1 MPLFDFYPQLENKRV
16 LLRPL
21 VAEDIQEL
29 APLALG
35 EPELWRYTAT
45 RIMDRQGLECYIDL
59 ALRERDSQISIPFLV
74 VDKVNNRVA
83 GSTRYMPVAEHK
95 RVEIGWTWIGKAY
108 QGTGLNKAMKWLML
122 QHAFEQM
129 DMNRVEL
136 KTSER
141 NLTSQRA
148 IQSIGG
154 VREGVLRSHMINDDG
169 TVRNSVYYSII
180 KEEWPAVK
188 SNVFQKYLKDWY

>member
-35 EPELWRYTAT
+35 EPELCRYTAT
-45 RIMDRQGLECYIDL
+45 RIMDRQGLERYIDL

-83 GSTRYMPVAEHK
+83 GSTRYMPVAQHK

-141 NLTSQRA
+141 NLTSQSA

>member
-45 RIMDRQGLECYIDL
+45 RIMDRQGLERYIDL

-83 GSTRYMPVAEHK
+83 GSTRYMPVAPHK
-95 RVEIGWTWIGKAY
+95 RVELGWTWIGKAY

>member
-45 RIMDRQGLECYIDL
+45 RIMDRQGLERYIDL

-83 GSTRYMPVAEHK
+83 GSTRYMPVAQHK